1 MEFFKSMFSESSE
14 ISSLR
19 VMSFLCVC
27 FSFIIALYALHN
39 GSDPEKASWLV
50 AAFLAP
56 AFGGKVWQKSM
67 ESKASKESID

>member
-1 MEFFKSMFSESSE
+1 MEFLKAMFSESSD
-14 ISSLR
+14 ISTIR
-19 VMSFLCVC
+19 VMSFLCVL
-27 FSFIIALYALHN
+27 FSFGIAIYALHN

-67 ESKASKESID
+67 ESKQSE